1 MKFGLK
7 MCSAQLSRAFLPLP
21 KILPSMQKGLS
32 WLALLLLYTSG
43 TFAQTEQELQTGGHA
58 SQLPSMVFT
67 DPKEII
73 RHEGEIVVLEGCVAG
88 ASLRLETNGKPL
100 FINMFDPYPRN
111 LFTVVIWGSDQHK
124 FLTASEYNQ
133 KLVRITGLLEKS
145 PKQGRHTISLRKP
158 EQIKIL
164 GNCPP
169 PKP

>member
-1 MKFGLK
+1 MDDHASL
-7 MCSAQLSRAFLPLP
+7 
-21 KILPSMQKGLS
+21 LPSV
-32 WLALLLLYTSG
+32 
-43 TFAQTEQELQTGGHA
+43 
-58 SQLPSMVFT
+58 VFT

-73 RHEGEIVVLEGCVAG
+73 RHEGEIVALEGCVAG
-88 ASLRLETNGKPL
+88 ATLQSQSNGKPL

-133 KLVRITGLLEKS
+133 KMVRITGLLEKS
-145 PKQGRHTISLRKP
+145 PKQGRLTISLRKP

-164 GNCPP
+164 GICPP